1 MLKKVCVP
9 ASTSS
14 PTNSFAIPDTTIVIG
29 MEIFALP
36 VMLANNCNASETT
49 QVAVNALVK

>member
-49 QVAVNALVK
+49 QVAVKSLVK